1 MKTKDAKVGVKRK
14 DAKVGVKAKDGKVG
28 VKAKD
33 AKAGSKTG
41 KKPAIYTEASRHQVK
56 AVVGIKGVGNYG
68 IFKIEG
74 ARVDMSRRKAAIWL
88 VKRCKQLHIAV
99 PDQVRALARS

>member
-33 AKAGSKTG
+33 AKAGSKIAQ
-41 KKPAIYTEASRHQVK
+41 KLAIYTENSRHQAK

-74 ARVDMSRRKAAIWL
+74 ARVDMSRRKAAVWL

>member
-1 MKTKDAKVGVKRK
+1 MKTKGAKVGVKTK
-14 DAKVGVKAKDGKVG
+14 DAKVGVKAKDAKVG
-28 VKAKD
+28 VQ
-33 AKAGSKTG
+33 
-41 KKPAIYTEASRHQVK
+41 KPAIYTEHSRHQVK

>member
-1 MKTKDAKVGVKRK
+1 MKTKGAKVGVKTK
-14 DAKVGVKAKDGKVG
+14 DAKVGVKAKDAKVG

-33 AKAGSKTG
+33 AKVVVH
-41 KKPAIYTEASRHQVK
+41 KPAIYTEHSRHQVK

-74 ARVDMSRRKAAIWL
+74 ARVDMSRRKAAVWL

>member
-1 MKTKDAKVGVKRK
+1 MKTKDAKVGVKTKDVKPK
-14 DAKVGVKAKDGKVG
+14 DAKVGG
-28 VKAKD
+28 
-33 AKAGSKTG
+33 KTG
-41 KKPAIYTEASRHQVK
+41 AKPAIFTEHTRHQVK

-88 VKRCKQLHIAV
+88 VKRCKQLDIAV
-99 PDQVRALARS
+99 SDQIRTLARS

>member
-1 MKTKDAKVGVKRK
+1 MKTKGAKVGVKTK
-14 DAKVGVKAKDGKVG
+14 DAKVGVKAKDAKVG

-33 AKAGSKTG
+33 AKVGVQ
-41 KKPAIYTEASRHQVK
+41 KPAIYTEHSRHQVK

-74 ARVDMSRRKAAIWL
+74 ARVDMSRRKAAVWL

>member
-1 MKTKDAKVGVKRK
+1 VKTKDAKVGVKKK
-14 DAKVGVKAKDGKVG
+14 DAKVGVKAK
-28 VKAKD
+28 AQ
-33 AKAGSKTG
+33 
-41 KKPAIYTEASRHQVK
+41 KPAIYTEASRHQVK

-99 PDQVRALARS
+99 PDEVRALARS

>member
-1 MKTKDAKVGVKRK
+1 MKTKGAKVGVKTK
-14 DAKVGVKAKDGKVG
+14 DAKVGVKAKDAKVG
-28 VKAKD
+28 VQ
-33 AKAGSKTG
+33 
-41 KKPAIYTEASRHQVK
+41 KPAIYTEHSRHQVK

-74 ARVDMSRRKAAIWL
+74 ARVDMSRRKAAVWL